1 MMNKQTEYMDKKL
14 YERINSEIWRLW
26 WLKLKWWEDILS
38 PSGRSE
44 DDIFEIISRVR
55 SAHLKKWWE
64 IDDEYNIP
72 WMVQALLKKWSK
84 EKDLRVD
91 TPGDILY
98 KANPKIILPIS
109 RYDFANYLVS
119 QLPDRLLFNWFVHN
133 IDEVCYVMEQ
143 MRESITS
150 GKNILILSNHA
161 TWFNLP
167 LIAHCLHRIF
177 GIPQQ
182 DIYTI
187 IGPAITHSH
196 WNLSGITRVS
206 NVVKTNASTERGN
219 TGYSGTGQIRK
230 NFFAKIISILESD
243 RDRESPRIILLAPS
257 GTTDRVTPD
266 GTIDMKEPSKWT
278 ENLIRCLIDRFRL
291 IGVAI
296 GVNDTQIIPS
306 WHSRPQKWNVYVGV
320 SPIDTTNWKKVL
332 ANSVQ
337 DASGKAIGIWIPPT
351 RKDNKEIEK

>member
-1 MMNKQTEYMDKKL
+1 MNKQTEYMDKKL

-26 WLKLKWWEDILS
+26 WLKPKWWEDILS

-64 IDDEYNIP
+64 IDDEYNVP

-91 TPGDILY
+91 TPGDVLY
-98 KANPKIILPIS
+98 PADPKIILPIF

-133 IDEVCYVMEQ
+133 IDDVCYVMQ
-143 MRESITS
+143 KMRESITS

-196 WNLSGITRVS
+196 WNLSGIRRFS
-206 NVVKTNASTERGN
+206 NTIKTYPNTERAD
-219 TGYSGTGQIRK
+219 TGYSGAREIKKKFSHTITD
-230 NFFAKIISILESD
+230 ILVSD
-243 RDRESPRIILLAPS
+243 TNRTSPKIILLAPS
-257 GTTDRVTPD
+257 GTTDSVTPD
-266 GTIDMKEPSKWT
+266 GKIAMKEPQIWT
-278 ENLIRCLIDRFRL
+278 EKLIARLLDGSNLTGYAVWI
-291 IGVAI
+291 
-296 GVNDTQIIPS
+296 NDTEIIPS

>member
-1 MMNKQTEYMDKKL
+1 MNIQTEW
-14 YERINSEIWRLW
+14 IGGTIQVWVNNEIRRLQ
-26 WLKLKWWEDILS
+26 LLEKWWKNVLD

-44 DDIFEIISRVR
+44 DDIFGIISRVV
-55 SAHLKKWWE
+55 STHLKQWWVFNS
-64 IDDEYNIP
+64 EYNVP

-91 TPGDILY
+91 APEDIIY
-98 KANPKIILPIS
+98 KVNPKIILPIS

-150 GKNILILSNHA
+150 GNNILILSNHA

-196 WNLSGITRVS
+196 WNLSGIRRFS
-206 NVVKTNASTERGN
+206 NTVKTYPNTERAV
-219 TGYSGTGQIRK
+219 TGYIGAREIKKKFSRTIADILVSDT
-230 NFFAKIISILESD
+230 NHTSPKIV
-243 RDRESPRIILLAPS
+243 LLAPS
-257 GTTDRVTPD
+257 GTTDSVTPD
-266 GTIDMKEPSKWT
+266 GKIGMKEPQIWT
-278 ENLIRCLIDRFRL
+278 EKLIVRLLDGSNLT
-291 IGVAI
+291 GYAI
-296 GVNDTQIIPS
+296 WVNDTEIIPS
-306 WHSRPQKWNVYVGV
+306 WHSRPEKWNVYVGV

-337 DASGKAIGIWIPPT
+337 DASGEAIGIWIPST